1 MTPRKT
7 ISVDFIKNM
16 ANNVLLNSEDDYVD
30 GRLAVANMV
39 EQVLIKTGNY
49 KGFTQLTAKDME
61 SSANGTTVGIDPNLD
76 FSDTDFSRV
85 RYF

>member
-7 ISVDFIKNM
+7 ISVDVIKNM
-16 ANNVLLNSEDDYVD
+16 ANCVLLNSEDDFTD
-30 GRLAVANMV
+30 GRIAMENMV
-39 EQVLIKTGNY
+39 EQVLCNTGNY
-49 KGFTQLTAKDME
+49 KGFSYLTTKDME